1 MWTKENCGKLS
12 EEVRVWCEEN
22 RIHPLVRPLFSKL
35 GITTVEQVHKFLYS
49 NLSDA
54 SSSTAFGEQI
64 YKAVKRINRAV
75 NSGEHIVLFGDYDVD
90 GTTGTALLMTVFE
103 YFKKAKGF
111 TVDYIVPDRF
121 SEGYGLNDKSMLRLL
136 QMNPNLVITI
146 DCGIKSVSQIEKLK
160 SMGIDTI
167 VTDHHHPGDVL
178 PEAAVAIVHPEVCNY
193 PHKSICG
200 CAVAYQLARAIWQTK
215 DMPVPEWVEYGLLD
229 LVALGTI
236 CDMMPLLG
244 DNRVYVREGLRILN
258 LGSRTAISVMKQK
271 FKWKKITESTVGFN
285 IGPCINA
292 NGRIKKADTAVH
304 FLLSDD
310 PTECR
315 ELVDLVTERNEKRKE
330 HQAYVVQEGIKQI
343 PHQKYKNIIV
353 VTGKDF
359 HEGVVGIAAGN
370 IMNKYRK
377 PTFVLHDGGE
387 HVGGSARS
395 LPGIDLYSSMKKF
408 EHLLHTWGGHSAA
421 VGLKLHKS
429 NMEQFFKL
437 IDEDLN
443 QYGKEVWEAGNKY
456 LGEMCDTSDL
466 TDNFFQSLELF
477 EPFGNGFP
485 APIWKIRGCV
495 TDQKGVKDDAK
506 VGKIEVFGK
515 KYNFAMWDNA
525 GKAAWYQS
533 QVYYGTWERH
543 PIYGPQFTAKDAE
556 LPKKEKLRIDF
567 GACVV
572 SSV

>member
-160 SMGIDTI
+160 SMGIDVI
-167 VTDHHHPGDVL
+167 VTDHHHPGDKL
-178 PEAAVAIVHPEVCNY
+178 PEAAVAIVHPEVCNF
-193 PHKSICG
+193 PNKKLCG
-200 CAVAYQLARAIWQTK
+200 CGVAYQLARAIWQTK
-215 DMPVPEWVEYGLLD
+215 GLPVPEWVEYGLLD
-229 LVALGTI
+229 FVALGTI
-236 CDMMPLLG
+236 CDMMPLVG
-244 DNRVYVREGLRILN
+244 DNRIYVREGLKILN
-258 LGSRTAISVMKQK
+258 TRQRTAIAVMKNK
-271 FKWKKITESTVGFN
+271 LGWNKIDRGIIGFQ

-292 NGRIKKADTAVH
+292 NGRLEKADTAVK
-304 FLLSDD
+304 FLLSRDVK
-310 PTECR
+310 ECTR
-315 ELVDLVTERNEKRKE
+315 LVDIIAERNQKRKE
-330 HQAYVVQEGIKQI
+330 LQAHVVEKGLLQI
-343 PHQKYKNIIV
+343 PHQRYKNIIV
-353 VTGKDF
+353 IMGDDF
-359 HEGVVGIAAGN
+359 HEGVVGIAASKFV
-370 IMNKYRK
+370 NKYRK
-377 PTFVLHDGGE
+377 PTFILHDGGA

-421 VGLKLHKS
+421 AGLKLQKS
-429 NMEQFFKL
+429 DMDEFFRSV
-437 IDEDLN
+437 DEDLDR
-443 QYGKEVWEAGNKY
+443 YARDVWEAGFTY
-456 LGEMCDTSDL
+456 FGEITEEGML
-466 TDNFFQSLELF
+466 TEDFFRSLELF
-477 EPFGNGFP
+477 EPFGYGFP
-485 APIWKIRGCV
+485 APIWKMSGCIV
-495 TDQKGVKDDAK
+495 DEKHLKKDAK
-506 VGKIEVFGK
+506 VGKIEVSGN
-515 KYNFAMWDNA
+515 KYNFAMWENA
-525 GKAAWYQS
+525 EKSFWYQD

-543 PIYGPQFTAKDAE
+543 PKYGPQFTAIDAE
-556 LPKKEKLRIDF
+556 PPKRQKICIHF
-567 GACVV
+567 
-572 SSV
+572 